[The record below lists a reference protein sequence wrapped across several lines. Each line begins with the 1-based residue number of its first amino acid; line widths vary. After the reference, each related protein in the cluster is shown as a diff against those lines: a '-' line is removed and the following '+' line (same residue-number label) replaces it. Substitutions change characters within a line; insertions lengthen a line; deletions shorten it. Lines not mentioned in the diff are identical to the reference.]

1 MITTTRTDTEIVRR
15 VSLDEQIDRLRA
27 QLARLE
33 PFVSGAAPA
42 SLLEDFDAATERLI
56 AEAFG
61 STSDKLDTYS
71 YAQLGEAAS
80 MLNLQEEAPEGSH
93 DDLGRESLRQRR
105 RVLESCVWEL
115 EAKRAANAKKRSPVP
130 QAATRVSEYM
140 TREIRSISAGSTLK
154 DAGECMERHRIGFL
168 FVDDRERHVGTIS
181 EAMLSRATVV
191 QGLDAATTPVTRCMD
206 ETIVSIDAHEPIV
219 EAVKLMKD
227 RAVRHLAVTE
237 DEAIVGVLSVSDL
250 LRYYSGV

>member
-1 MITTTRTDTEIVRR
+1 MTQTETELNRR
-15 VSLDEQIDRLRA
+15 PSLDEQITRLRTY
-27 QLARLE
+27 LARLE
-33 PFVSGAAPA
+33 PLLSGPTTA
-42 SLLEDFDAATERLI
+42 SALEEFDAATERVI

-61 STSDKLDTYS
+61 STSDKLETYY

-115 EAKRAANAKKRSPVP
+115 EAKRAANAKRRSPVP
-130 QAATRVSEYM
+130 QAATQVCDYM
-140 TREIRSISAGSTLK
+140 TRQIRAIRPDATLR
-154 DAGECMERHRIGFL
+154 DAGARMDDYQVACL
-168 FVDDRERHVGTIS
+168 FVEDHNRHIGTIT
-181 EAMLSRATVV
+181 EAMLSRGVVV
-191 QGLDAATTPVTRCMD
+191 QGLDPATTPVKRCMN
-206 ETIVSIDAHEPIV
+206 ETIVSIDSRSPIV

-227 RAVRHLAVTE
+227 RGVRHLAVTE
-237 DEAIVGVLSVSDL
+237 DETIVGVLSVSDL

>member
-1 MITTTRTDTEIVRR
+1 MTTQIEIELGGRR
-15 VSLDEQIDRLRA
+15 SLDEQIARFRE

-33 PFVSGAAPA
+33 P
-42 SLLEDFDAATERLI
+42 LLIGPVTSDALEEFDAATERLI

-115 EAKRAANAKKRSPVP
+115 EAKRAANAKTRTPVP
-130 QAATRVSEYM
+130 HAAKVSEYT
-140 TREIRSISAGSTLK
+140 TRQIRSIRADATLR
-154 DAGECMERHRIGFL
+154 DAGKRMEEYNVACL
-168 FVDDRERHVGTIS
+168 FVGDPGRYVGTITD
-181 EAMLSRATVV
+181 AMLSRAVV
-191 QGLDAATTPVTRCMD
+191 LQGLDPATTPVRRCMD
-206 ETIVSIDAHEPIV
+206 GLIVSIDSHAPIV
-219 EAVKLMKD
+219 DAVKRMKD
-227 RAVRHLAVTE
+227 RGIRHLAVTE
-237 DEAIVGVLSVSDL
+237 DETIVGVLSVSDL

>member
-1 MITTTRTDTEIVRR
+1 MTTRTDPEAGRR
-15 VSLDEQIDRLRA
+15 ASLDEQIDRFRA
-27 QLARLE
+27 QLERLE
-33 PFVSGAAPA
+33 PLLSAPTSA
-42 SLLEDFDAATERLI
+42 SALEEFDAATERVI

-61 STSDKLDTYS
+61 STSDELETYY

-115 EAKRAANAKKRSPVP
+115 EAKRAASAKKRSPFP
-130 QAATRVSEYM
+130 QVAARVSEYM
-140 TREIRSISAGSTLK
+140 TREIRGIPADATLK
-154 DAGECMERHRIGFL
+154 DAGARMEEYQVACL
-168 FVDDRERHVGTIS
+168 LVDDHQRYVGMITN
-181 EAMLSRATVV
+181 AMLSRAVVV
-191 QGLDAATTPVTRCMD
+191 QGLDPATTSVRRCMD
-206 ETIVSIDAHEPIV
+206 ETIVSIDHREPIV

-227 RAVRHLAVTE
+227 RGVRHVAVTE
-237 DEAIVGVLSVSDL
+237 DETIVGVLSVSDL

>member
-1 MITTTRTDTEIVRR
+1 MTVRTDTELGRWA
-15 VSLDEQIDRLRA
+15 SLDEQIDRLRA

-33 PFVSGAAPA
+33 PLLSGPTTA
-42 SLLEDFDAATERLI
+42 SALEEFDAATERLI

-61 STSDKLDTYS
+61 STSDKLETYY

-115 EAKRAANAKKRSPVP
+115 EAKRAANAKTRSPAP
-130 QAATRVSEYM
+130 QAATQVSEYM
-140 TREIRSISAGSTLK
+140 TREIRSIHAGATLK
-154 DAGECMERHRIGFL
+154 DAGQCMEQYKIGFL
-168 FVDDRERHVGTIS
+168 FVDDDKRYVGTIT
-181 EAMLSRATVV
+181 EAMLSRAVV
-191 QGLDAATTPVTRCMD
+191 AQGLDAATTPVNRCMD
-206 ETIVSIDAHEPIV
+206 ESIISIDNHEPIV

-227 RAVRHLAVTE
+227 HGIRHLAVAEEET
-237 DEAIVGVLSVSDL
+237 IVGVLSVSDL

>member
-1 MITTTRTDTEIVRR
+1 MSARTDAEMGHR
-15 VSLDEQIDRLRA
+15 VSLDQQFDRFRT

-33 PFVSGAAPA
+33 PLLIGPA
-42 SLLEDFDAATERLI
+42 TSDSLEEFDAATERVI

-61 STSDKLDTYS
+61 STSDKLETYY

-105 RVLESCVWEL
+105 RVLESCLWEL
-115 EAKRAANAKKRSPVP
+115 EAKRAANAGKRSPLP
-130 QAATRVSEYM
+130 QAVTRVSEYM
-140 TREIRSISAGSTLK
+140 TREIQSIRADETLREAGQR
-154 DAGECMERHRIGFL
+154 MEQGKIGAL
-168 FVDDRERHVGTIS
+168 FVDDHQRRVGTIT
-181 EAMLSRATVV
+181 EAMLSRAVVV
-191 QGLDAATTPVTRCMD
+191 QGLDPATTPVKRCMNG
-206 ETIVSIDAHEPIV
+206 TIVSISSHEPMV

-227 RAVRHLAVTE
+227 HGIRHLAVVE
-237 DEAIVGVLSVSDL
+237 DGTIVGILSVSDL

>member
-1 MITTTRTDTEIVRR
+1 MTARTDTELGRWA
-15 VSLDEQIDRLRA
+15 SLDEQIDRLRA

-33 PFVSGAAPA
+33 PLLSGPTTA
-42 SLLEDFDAATERLI
+42 SALEECDAATERLI

-61 STSDKLDTYS
+61 STSDKLETYY
-71 YAQLGEAAS
+71 YAELGEAAS

-93 DDLGRESLRQRR
+93 DDLGSESLRQRR

-140 TREIRSISAGSTLK
+140 TREIRSIHAGSTLK
-154 DAGECMERHRIGFL
+154 DAGQCMEKYKIGFL
-168 FVDDRERHVGTIS
+168 FVDDHKRYVGTIT
-181 EAMLSRATVV
+181 EAMLSRAVV
-191 QGLDAATTPVTRCMD
+191 AQGLDAATTPVNRCMD
-206 ETIVSIDAHEPIV
+206 ETIISIDNHEPIV

-227 RAVRHLAVTE
+227 HGIRHLAVAEEET
-237 DEAIVGVLSVSDL
+237 IVGVLSVSDL

>member
-1 MITTTRTDTEIVRR
+1 MTTRTKTEPGRR
-15 VSLDEQIDRLRA
+15 VSLDEQIARLRA
-27 QLARLE
+27 QLANLD
-33 PFVSGAAPA
+33 PLLMGSVTSGA
-42 SLLEDFDAATERLI
+42 LEEFDAATERLI

-115 EAKRAANAKKRSPVP
+115 EAKRALNAKTRSPVP
-130 QAATRVSEYM
+130 HAATKVSEYT
-140 TREIRSISAGSTLK
+140 TRQIRSIQTDATLR
-154 DAGECMERHRIGFL
+154 DAGKRMEEYNVACL
-168 FVDDRERHVGTIS
+168 FVGDPGRYVGTITD
-181 EAMLSRATVV
+181 AMLSRAVV
-191 QGLDAATTPVTRCMD
+191 LQGLDPATTPVKRCMD
-206 ETIVSIDAHEPIV
+206 RMIVSVDNNAPIV

-227 RAVRHLAVTE
+227 RGIRHLAVAE
-237 DEAIVGVLSVSDL
+237 DEMIVGVLSVSDL

>member
-1 MITTTRTDTEIVRR
+1 MTTRTDPETSRR
-15 VSLDEQIDRLRA
+15 ALLDEQIDLLRV

-33 PFVSGAAPA
+33 PFLSAPTTA
-42 SLLEDFDAATERLI
+42 SALEEFDAATERLI

-130 QAATRVSEYM
+130 QAATKVSEYM
-140 TREIRSISAGSTLK
+140 TRRIRSIRSDATLR
-154 DAGECMERHRIGFL
+154 DAGRRMEEYKVACL
-168 FVDDRERHVGTIS
+168 FVGDQERYVGTIT
-181 EAMLSRATVV
+181 EAMLSRAVVV
-191 QGLDAATTPVTRCMD
+191 QGLDPVSTPVKRCMN
-206 ETIVSIDAHEPIV
+206 ETIVSIDNHEPIV

-227 RAVRHLAVTE
+227 HGVRHLAVAE
-237 DEAIVGVLSVSDL
+237 DETIVGVLSVSDL

>member
-1 MITTTRTDTEIVRR
+1 MTTQIEIELGGRR
-15 VSLDEQIDRLRA
+15 SLDEQIARFRK

-33 PFVSGAAPA
+33 P
-42 SLLEDFDAATERLI
+42 LLIGLVTSQALEQFDAATERLI

-115 EAKRAANAKKRSPVP
+115 EAKRAANAKTRSPVP
-130 QAATRVSEYM
+130 HAATKVSEYT
-140 TREIRSISAGSTLK
+140 TRQIRSIQADATLH
-154 DAGECMERHRIGFL
+154 DAGKRMEDYKVACL
-168 FVDDRERHVGTIS
+168 FVGDPGRYVGTITD
-181 EAMLSRATVV
+181 AMLCRAVV
-191 QGLDAATTPVTRCMD
+191 LQGLDPAATPVGRCMD
-206 ETIVSIDAHEPIV
+206 ETIVSIDDHQPMV

-227 RAVRHLAVTE
+227 RGIRHLAVVE
-237 DEAIVGVLSVSDL
+237 DDTIVGVLSASDL

>member
-1 MITTTRTDTEIVRR
+1 MTTRTDPETGRR
-15 VSLDEQIDRLRA
+15 ASLDEQIDRLRA

-33 PFVSGAAPA
+33 PFLI
-42 SLLEDFDAATERLI
+42 SLTTTSELEEFDAATERLI

-115 EAKRAANAKKRSPVP
+115 EAKRAANARKRSPVP
-130 QAATRVSEYM
+130 QAATKVAEYT
-140 TREIRSISAGSTLK
+140 TRQIRSIRVDATLR
-154 DAGECMERHRIGFL
+154 DAGKRMEEYRVACL
-168 FVDDRERHVGTIS
+168 FVGGPGRYLGTITD
-181 EAMLSRATVV
+181 AILSRAVV
-191 QGLDAATTPVTRCMD
+191 LQGLDPATTPVKRCMD
-206 ETIVSIDAHEPIV
+206 GMIVSIDSHAPIA
-219 EAVKLMKD
+219 EAVQMMKD
-227 RAVRHLAVTE
+227 RAIRHLAVTE
-237 DEAIVGVLSVSDL
+237 DETIVGVLSVSDL

>member
-1 MITTTRTDTEIVRR
+1 MITRTEPETGLRA
-15 VSLDEQIDRLRA
+15 SLDEQIDRLRA

-33 PFVSGAAPA
+33 PLLSGPTPA
-42 SLLEDFDAATERLI
+42 SALEEFDAATERVI

-61 STSDKLDTYS
+61 RTSDKLDTYY

-130 QAATRVSEYM
+130 QAATQVSEYM
-140 TREIRSISAGSTLK
+140 TRAIRSIHADATLR
-154 DAGECMERHRIGFL
+154 DAGECMEKYKVGCL
-168 FVDDRERHVGTIS
+168 FVDDDKGYVGTIT
-181 EAMLSRATVV
+181 EAMLSRAVLI
-191 QGLDAATTPVTRCMD
+191 QGLDAATTPVKRCMN
-206 ETIVSIDAHEPIV
+206 ETIVSIDNHEPIV

-227 RAVRHLAVTE
+227 RGVRHLAVAE
-237 DEAIVGVLSVSDL
+237 DETIVGVLSVSDL

>member
-1 MITTTRTDTEIVRR
+1 MTIRTSTETNRR
-15 VSLDEQIDRLRA
+15 ASLDDQIDRLRA

-33 PFVSGAAPA
+33 PLLSPATPA
-42 SLLEDFDAATERLI
+42 SSLEEFDGATERVI
-56 AEAFG
+56 TDAFG
-61 STSDKLDTYS
+61 STSDKLDTYY

-115 EAKRAANAKKRSPVP
+115 EAKRAANAKKRSPAP
-130 QAATRVSEYM
+130 QAAAKVAEYM
-140 TREIRSISAGSTLK
+140 TREIQSIRANATLR
-154 DAGECMERHRIGFL
+154 DAGERMEEYKVACL
-168 FVDDRERHVGTIS
+168 FVEDQKRYVGTIT
-181 EAMLSRATVV
+181 EAMLSRAVV
-191 QGLDAATTPVTRCMD
+191 IEGLDPATTLVKRCMNK
-206 ETIVSIDAHEPIV
+206 TIVAIENREPIV

-227 RAVRHLAVTE
+227 HGVRHLAVTE
-237 DEAIVGVLSVSDL
+237 DETMVGVLSVSDL